1 MERYNVLKDE
11 DFQIFWIL
19 IIPKL
24 VYNIHQH
31 IKVTYEHYKIML
43 DFIWKDK
50 WAMMENKIF

>member
-1 MERYNVLKDE
+1 MRI
-11 DFQIFWIL
+11 FQIFWIL

-24 VYNIHQH
+24 VYNVHQH
-31 IKVTYEHYKIML
+31 IKVTYEHYNIML